1 MAKRACGGRRGNR
14 PADMSQTCQYPAK
27 ASDFDSMQWMSEI
40 SNLDHATASAL
51 LTKTVNVFS

>member
-1 MAKRACGGRRGNR
+1 
-14 PADMSQTCQYPAK
+14 MSQACQYPVK
-27 ASDFDSMQWMSEI
+27 ASDFDSTQWMSEI